1 MNSPFARRQ
10 FLRSSLAGTLAL
22 PALPSLASEFKN
34 QTTVRESASNRD
46 ADQPRK
52 RFVAIGNLLGFQRS
66 ALFPETVGKAF
77 ELTQLLEP
85 LSKNRDH
92 ITVYRG
98 LDHGLKGGHFAVH
111 TFLSGVLHHESK
123 NRPDGNVTVDQFIA
137 DAIGDQTRFP
147 SLTIGSE
154 GGIHGGCQL
163 SWTRSGVRV
172 PPITG
177 PSALFEKLFIG
188 ESPDSMERYNAANHL
203 QASILDSMLS
213 EANSLS
219 NRINREDKAKLDEY
233 LTSIRDV
240 EKRLQ
245 ARVQWADKPKP
256 EASMDRPSDRNTVQ
270 DLPILYE
277 LIALALQTDSTRV
290 ATLEIGGSF
299 LPQDLGIDK
308 SYHGL
313 SHHGND
319 PEAIADLIALEKYQ
333 LEHFDKFLTRLASI
347 SDGAATLLDSTSV
360 LFGSGIGDANSHKN
374 DDLPIIMAGGDYR
387 SGEFKRLDTSRNKV
401 PLCNLL
407 LDIVQRTGIEAE
419 AFGTSTGTFS

>member
-1 MNSPFARRQ
+1 MAFHFPRRR
-10 FLRSSLAGTLAL
+10 FLRNSLAGTLAI
-22 PALPSLASEFKN
+22 PALPSLTSLAD
-34 QTTVRESASNRD
+34 RENRD
-46 ADQPRK
+46 ASSGRQSSQDKPRR
-52 RFVAIGNLLGFQRS
+52 RFVAVGNLLGFQRS
-66 ALFPETVGKAF
+66 QLFPETVGKEF
-77 ELTQLLEP
+77 ELTKLLEP
-85 LSKNRDH
+85 LAANRDR

-98 LDHGLKGGHFAVH
+98 MDHGLKGGHFAVH

-137 DAIGDQTRFP
+137 DAIGDQTRFA
-147 SLTIGSE
+147 SLTVGSE

-177 PSALFEKLFIG
+177 PAALFEKLFVG
-188 ESPDSMERYNAANHL
+188 ESPQSMDRYNAANRL
-203 QASILDSMLS
+203 QASILDEMVDDVR
-213 EANSLS
+213 SLS
-219 NRINREDKAKLDEY
+219 RRANEEDRSMLDEY
-233 LTSIRDV
+233 LTSVRDV

-245 ARVQWADKPKP
+245 ARVQWANKAKP
-256 EASMDRPSDRNTVQ
+256 EASIDRPSDRNTAQ

-277 LIALALQTDSTRV
+277 LMALALQTDSTRV

-299 LPQDLGIDK
+299 LPHDLGIDK

-319 PEAIADLIALEKYQ
+319 PEAIDHLIALERYQ
-333 LEHFDKFLTRLASI
+333 LEHFDKFLTRLASMN
-347 SDGAATLLDSTSV
+347 DGEHNLLESTAV

-374 DDLPIIMAGGDYR
+374 DDLPIILAGAGYGT
-387 SGEFKRLDTSRNKV
+387 GEYKRLDPRRHKI
-401 PLCNLL
+401 PLCNLF
-407 LDIVQRTGIEAE
+407 LDIVQRTGIEAD

>member
-1 MNSPFARRQ
+1 MAFHLPRRR
-10 FLRSSLAGTLAL
+10 FLRHSLAGSLAI
-22 PALPSLASEFKN
+22 PALPSFAAD
-34 QTTVRESASNRD
+34 RANRD
-46 ADQPRK
+46 ASPTSGLPDQPRR
-52 RFVAIGNLLGFQRS
+52 RFVAVGNLLGFQRVH
-66 ALFPETVGKAF
+66 LFPETAGKDF
-77 ELTQLLEP
+77 ELTKLLEP
-85 LSKNRDH
+85 LAANRNR
-92 ITVYRG
+92 ISVYRG
-98 LDHGLKGGHFAVH
+98 MDHGLKGGHFAVH

-137 DAIGDQTRFP
+137 DAIGDQTRFA
-147 SLTIGSE
+147 SLTVGSE

-177 PSALFEKLFIG
+177 PAALFEKLFVG
-188 ESPDSMERYNAANHL
+188 ESPASMERYNAANRL
-203 QASILDSMLS
+203 QGSILDVMVDD
-213 EANSLS
+213 ARSLS
-219 NRINREDKAKLDEY
+219 RRINQEDRSKLDEY
-233 LTSIRDV
+233 LTSVRDV

-245 ARVQWADKPKP
+245 ARIQWANKPKP
-256 EASMDRPSDRNTVQ
+256 DASIARPNDRNTVQ

-319 PEAIADLIALEKYQ
+319 PESIAHLIALERYQ
-333 LEHFDKFLTRLASI
+333 LEHFDKFLTRLASTA
-347 SDGAATLLDSTSV
+347 DGDSNLLDSTAV

-374 DDLPIIMAGGDYR
+374 DDLPIIMAGAGYGT
-387 SGEFKRLDTSRNKV
+387 GEFKRLDPRRHKV
-401 PLCNLL
+401 PLCNLF
-407 LDIVQRTGIEAE
+407 LDIVQRTGIEADS
-419 AFGTSTGTFS
+419 FGTSTGTFA

>member
-1 MNSPFARRQ
+1 MPAHPPRRR
-10 FLRSSLAGTLAL
+10 FLQTSLAGVLAI
-22 PALPSLASEFKN
+22 PALPSL
-34 QTTVRESASNRD
+34 TLGRENLNASNERQSSPD
-46 ADQPRK
+46 KMRH

-66 ALFPETVGKAF
+66 HLFPETVGREF
-77 ELTQLLEP
+77 ELTKLLEP
-85 LSKNRDH
+85 LAANRNR

-137 DAIGDQTRFP
+137 DAIGDQTRFS
-147 SLTIGSE
+147 SLTVGSE

-177 PSALFEKLFIG
+177 PAALFEKLFVG
-188 ESPDSMERYNAANHL
+188 ESPKSMDRYNAANRL
-203 QASILDSMLS
+203 QASILDVMVDD
-213 EANSLS
+213 ARSLS
-219 NRINREDKAKLDEY
+219 RRVNQEDRSKLDEY
-233 LTSIRDV
+233 LTSVRDV

-245 ARVQWADKPKP
+245 ARVQWANKPKP
-256 EASMDRPSDRNTVQ
+256 EASMERPSDRNTVQ

-277 LIALALQTDSTRV
+277 LMALAMQTDSTRV

-319 PEAIADLIALEKYQ
+319 PEAIDHLIALERYQ

-347 SDGAATLLDSTSV
+347 ADGEHSLLESTAV

-374 DDLPIIMAGGDYR
+374 DDLPIIMAGAGYDT
-387 SGEFKRLDTSRNKV
+387 GEFKRIDARRNKV
-401 PLCNLL
+401 PLCNLF
-407 LDIVQRTGIEAE
+407 LDIVQRTGIEADS
-419 AFGTSTGTFS
+419 FGTSTGTFS